1 MCSELVNYVC
11 VIISRLLLGE
21 LGQFG
26 VGSCCLAAISVLFQ
40 LLHFCLLITAQ
51 QQAIQQSTSA
61 TKRFATTCAIQAI
74 QGGGSAP
81 AVSAQLGVGGQMLVA
96 IANPIQIAP
105 QQEGDNTDTDNVL
118 AALSEEDDDDI
129 QVLLL

>member
-1 MCSELVNYVC
+1 MYSELVNYVC

-26 VGSCCLAAISVLFQ
+26 VGSCYLAAISMLFQ

-61 TKRFATTCAIQAI
+61 TKRLVTTCAMQAI
-74 QGGGSAP
+74 QGSGSAP
-81 AVSAQLGVGGQMLVA
+81 AVGAQLGVGGQMLVA

-105 QQEGDNTDTDNVL
+105 QQQGDNTDTDNTL
-118 AALSEEDDDDI
+118 AALPEDDDT